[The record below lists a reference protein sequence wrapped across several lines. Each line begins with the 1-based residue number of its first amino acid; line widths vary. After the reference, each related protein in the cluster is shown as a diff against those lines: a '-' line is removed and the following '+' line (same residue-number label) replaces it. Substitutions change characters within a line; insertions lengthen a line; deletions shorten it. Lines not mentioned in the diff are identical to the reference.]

1 MATARSFIKAVLLTG
16 LIAGILDLI
25 LGVFGY
31 YFLVT
36 GHLPE
41 NMSVYMKNVLRYISS
56 AAFGKGVGNETTM
69 EVAGL
74 LFHFFIALSF
84 AWFYFLIYPNVKL
97 LRKSVFLSAFL
108 YGLFVWAVMNM
119 VVVPL
124 SALHAPA
131 IPPDYRKAAYQ
142 ALVLIVCIGFPIA
155 ARAHAF
161 YKRNR

>member
-1 MATARSFIKAVLLTG
+1 MASTRSFIKAVLLTG

-25 LGVFGY
+25 LGIFGH
-31 YFLVT
+31 YFLVN
-36 GHLPE
+36 GRLPE
-41 NMSVYMKNVLRYISS
+41 NMSIYMKNVLRYISS
-56 AAFGKGVGNETTM
+56 AAFGKGWGNDTTM

-84 AWFYFLIYPNVKL
+84 AWFYFLIYPNVRL
-97 LRKSVFLSAFL
+97 LQKSIALSSIL

-124 SALHAPA
+124 SALRGPV
-131 IPPDYRKAAYQ
+131 IPPDYRKAALQ
-142 ALVLIVCIGFPIA
+142 ALVLIVCIGFPVA
-155 ARAHAF
+155 ARAHNF